1 MADDFDVLISGAG
14 MVGAALGL
22 TLQRCGLRVA
32 ITERRSAEQAAA
44 TDPLQRCSLVNAGAT
59 AFLAEQEID
68 VSALGTAVVGMRVW
82 DGEHAGSIQLDA
94 ADVAAPYLGHICEN
108 RRLEQSLRAAYVSAG
123 GNLLYDCQWQQRYRD
138 GEGIELEDAQGNSYR
153 GRLLAIAEGRQSS
166 LRQQLLQSSIYRE
179 DYHQE
184 AIVATVQIE
193 RPHWGIAYQRFLP
206 TGPVALL
213 PFTDSAEGQGQAS
226 LVWSARNLLARQL
239 FAMDDSEFLRRL
251 QNAFGPQLGRLT
263 GISKR
268 GKFPLS
274 ALHVNR
280 YVQDRVVLLGDSA
293 HGVHPLAG
301 LGVNLGFR
309 DVAALSRVIA
319 ERIEKRQDFGRLEA
333 LIHYQRQRRP
343 DNLLTVFACGGLN
356 HLFSNRSG
364 ALARLR
370 DLGLWG
376 TSMTPSLKRFFIRQA
391 MGL

>member
-32 ITERRSAEQAAA
+32 IAERRSVQQAAA
-44 TDPLQRCSLVNAGAT
+44 PDPLQRCSLVNAGAGI
-59 AFLAEQEID
+59 FLAEQEVD
-68 VSALGTAVVGMRVW
+68 VSTLGTAVLGMRVW
-82 DGEHAGSIQLDA
+82 DSEHAGSIQIDA
-94 ADVAAPYLGHICEN
+94 ADVAAPHLGHICEN
-108 RRLEQSLRAAYVSAG
+108 QRLEQVLRAAYVNAG
-123 GNLLYDCQWQQRYRD
+123 GKLLYDCQWQQGYRD
-138 GEGIELEDAQGNSYR
+138 DAGIELEDQQGNRYR
-153 GRLLAIAEGRQSS
+153 ARLLAIAEGRQSR
-166 LRQQLLQSSIYRE
+166 LRRQLLQSSIYRE

-193 RPHWGIAYQRFLP
+193 RRHWGIAYQRFLP

-213 PFTDSAEGQGQAS
+213 PFADSAEGHAQAS

-239 FAMDDSEFLRRL
+239 FAMDDHEFLERL
-251 QNAFGPQLGRLT
+251 QDAFGPQLGRLS

-280 YVQDRVVLLGDSA
+280 YVQDRIVLLGDSA

-309 DVAALSRVIA
+309 DVAALSRTINDKLD
-319 ERIEKRQDFGRLEA
+319 KRQDFGRLQA
-333 LIHYQRQRRP
+333 LLNYQRQRRP

-376 TSMTPSLKRFFIRQA
+376 TSMTPSLKHFFIRQA